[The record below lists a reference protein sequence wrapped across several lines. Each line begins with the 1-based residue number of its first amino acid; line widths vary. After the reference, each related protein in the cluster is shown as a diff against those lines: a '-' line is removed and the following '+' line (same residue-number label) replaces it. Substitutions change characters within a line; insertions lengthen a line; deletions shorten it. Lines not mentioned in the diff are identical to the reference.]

1 MTLKNLK
8 EISRSQ
14 VSFHTCELFSL
25 FQPTLKSPCSLF
37 FSLYQAMA
45 LWIEESRLHDPNLFL
60 DALPDVY
67 KSGDLT
73 KIFQGDQVGN
83 V

>member
-1 MTLKNLK
+1 
-8 EISRSQ
+8 
-14 VSFHTCELFSL
+14 
-25 FQPTLKSPCSLF
+25 
-37 FSLYQAMA
+37 MA

-67 KSGDLT
+67 KPRELT

-83 V
+83 FQFYVPFQMLSSSI